1 MKGSSEGLSHGT
13 LNPCQLP
20 EPLTEDPE
28 GPGPT
33 LDISRGKLDLLQI
46 RGCNP
51 VCTQGGWYLCLVSLH
66 TVSCVSDGIELMP
79 YFPYVFHSQC
89 FNFQEYLYF

>member
-13 LNPCQLP
+13 FNLYQLRVP
-20 EPLTEDPE
+20 FPISLTEDPE

-33 LDISRGKLDLLQI
+33 LDISTGKLDLLQI

-51 VCTQGGWYLCLVSLH
+51 VCPRGGWYLCLVSLH
-66 TVSCVSDGIELMP
+66 SIFCVSDGIELML
-79 YFPYVFHSQC
+79 YFPYVF
-89 FNFQEYLYF
+89 NFTVF